1 MFVSGRIVVVGI
13 LALGCATSPQASR
26 FGSSDGRTAIMDAD
40 RAFNRAAQERRGE
53 GWAAFFAD
61 TTMWPI
67 QLAPAGSGAA
77 ATRERS
83 TRMWRNPNFTL
94 EWNPIYAD
102 VAASGDL
109 GYTIGKWTRTVKD
122 STGAATTAHGTYLT
136 VWRKQKDGSWKVV
149 ADTGDED
156 Q

>member
-1 MFVSGRIVVVGI
+1 MFLSGRMVVVG
-13 LALGCATSPQASR
+13 LLLTACATAPRGSAASDR
-26 FGSSDGRTAIMDAD
+26 AAVMQAD
-40 RAFNRAAQERRGE
+40 RDFNRAAQERRAE
-53 GWAAFFAD
+53 GWAEFFAD

-67 QLAPAGSGAA
+67 QLAPAGSSRDT
-77 ATRERS
+77 TRARS
-83 TRMWRNPNFTL
+83 TRMWRNPNFSL
-94 EWNPIYAD
+94 QWNPIYAD

-109 GYTIGKWTRTVKD
+109 GYTIGKWTRVVKD
-122 STGAATTAHGTYLT
+122 STGAPVTAHGTYLT